1 LAISGHFRP
10 FPADKTLILVH
21 RLPRTLDKQR
31 CARWGSPSFR
41 QISKMVEPLAYSI
54 AEACVMARIGRTA
67 LYKEIKF
74 GRLRAVK
81 RGKRTLILH
90 DDLRRH
96 VEGLPAVSN
105 KKDQR

>member
-1 LAISGHFRP
+1 MSHVP
-10 FPADKTLILVH
+10 
-21 RLPRTLDKQR
+21 
-31 CARWGSPSFR
+31 
-41 QISKMVEPLAYSI
+41 PLAYTVP
-54 AEACVMARIGRTA
+54 EACTAASIGRTA

-96 VEGLPAVSN
+96 VEGLPAVSHGN

>member
-1 LAISGHFRP
+1 
-10 FPADKTLILVH
+10 
-21 RLPRTLDKQR
+21 
-31 CARWGSPSFR
+31 
-41 QISKMVEPLAYSI
+41 MVEPLAYSI